1 MRYACLLPGLSKAL
15 ELGAQ
20 CADVLGATDMQ
31 HAQSYFVHLSHG
43 LPKEHPASKPKCFPE
58 DGPNMGPLE
67 VEPGYVVIS
76 LSSQRVKRN
85 RVLTAIKREES
96 PL

>member
-1 MRYACLLPGLSKAL
+1 MHRAILCISAMV
-15 ELGAQ
+15 
-20 CADVLGATDMQ
+20 C
-31 HAQSYFVHLSHG
+31 
-43 LPKEHPASKPKCFPE
+43 PKNKHPASKPKCFPE

-67 VEPGYVVIS
+67 VEPGYVAIS

>member
-1 MRYACLLPGLSKAL
+1 MHRAILCISAMV
-15 ELGAQ
+15 
-20 CADVLGATDMQ
+20 C
-31 HAQSYFVHLSHG
+31 
-43 LPKEHPASKPKCFPE
+43 PKNEHPASKPKCFPE

-67 VEPGYVVIS
+67 VEPGYVAIS